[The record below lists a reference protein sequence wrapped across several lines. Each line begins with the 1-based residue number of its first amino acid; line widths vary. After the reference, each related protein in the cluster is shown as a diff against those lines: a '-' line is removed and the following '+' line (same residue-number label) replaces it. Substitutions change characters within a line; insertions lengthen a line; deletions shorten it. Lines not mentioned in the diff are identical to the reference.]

1 MRKNIFTSVLTLSL
15 GAIVSVSCSSKL
27 GNLTADNFKVTPTP
41 LELQGTQVPVTV
53 YGTFP
58 EKFMKKKAV
67 VTVSPELRYANG
79 KVLRGQSST
88 FQGEKVLGNGQTVNY
103 KLGGQFTMRDAFNYT
118 DEMHK
123 SDLYLNFN
131 AKVGKKTVQVPA
143 VKVGYG
149 IVATAGLYKKA
160 LEQGGGIIA
169 PDSFQHIVK
178 KKQEAG
184 IKFLINQ
191 AQLRKS
197 ELKNNS
203 VKEFI
208 KLLKNISAD
217 AEKYNFSDV
226 EVLAYASPDGGEK
239 FNTELANKRQRESQK
254 YVEEQLKK
262 SKLTNNVTGEYT
274 AQDWEGF
281 QELVSASNI
290 QDKELILNVLSMYKD
305 PQEREEQI
313 RNLSL
318 GFQELAQEILPQLRR
333 ARMIINYEI
342 VGRSDEKIAALYA
355 STPDSLSADEILYHA
370 THCKSIDQ
378 KEEAYKKCAQLYPND
393 YRAFNNVAAMEFAK
407 GNLDATRSWV
417 KRALAVNP
425 NAGEAQSNLALAAL
439 KQGKLQEAEG
449 YMAKAGNSNDLNRVQ
464 GAVNFVKGNY
474 KKAAVDYKDVN
485 NNMAALAQIMAKDYS
500 AARATFNQIGENGD
514 ALTNYLHAVLSA
526 REGNKFAAK
535 SNLDDAIEKD
545 PSLKQYAEDDL
556 EFANI
561 K

>member
-169 PDSFQHIVK
+169 PDSFQYIVK

-281 QELVSASNI
+281 QEIVSASNI

-393 YRAFNNVAAMEFAK
+393 YRAYNNVAAMEFAK

-535 SNLDDAIEKD
+535 SNLNDAIEKD

>member
-103 KLGGQFTMRDAFNYT
+103 KLGGQFTMRDAFNYN

-123 SDLYLNFN
+123 SDLYLNFD

-178 KKQEAG
+178 MKQEAG

-203 VKEFI
+203 VQEFI

-217 AEKYNFSDV
+217 AERYNFSDV

-239 FNTELANKRQRESQK
+239 FNTQLAGKRQRESQK
-254 YVEEQLKK
+254 YVEQQLKK
-262 SKLTNNVTGEYT
+262 SKLSNNVTGEYT

-318 GFQELAQEILPQLRR
+318 GFQELAKEILPQLRR
-333 ARMIINYEI
+333 ARMIINYEV

-370 THCKSIDQ
+370 TRCQSIDQ
-378 KEEAYKKCAQLYPND
+378 KEEAYKKCAQIHPND

-439 KQGKLQEAEG
+439 KEGKLQEAEG

-514 ALTNYLHAVLSA
+514 ALTDYLHAVLSA

-535 SNLDDAIEKD
+535 SNLNDAIEKD
-545 PSLKQYAEDDL
+545 PSLKQYAENDL

>member
-169 PDSFQHIVK
+169 PDSFQYIVK

-474 KKAAVDYKDVN
+474 KKAAFDYKDVN

>member
-169 PDSFQHIVK
+169 PDSFQHIAK
-178 KKQEAG
+178 MKQEAG

-197 ELKNNS
+197 ELQNNS

-281 QELVSASNI
+281 QEIVSASNI

-393 YRAFNNVAAMEFAK
+393 YRAYNNVAAMEFAK
-407 GNLDATRSWV
+407 GNLDATRLWV

>member
-169 PDSFQHIVK
+169 PDSFQYIVK

-393 YRAFNNVAAMEFAK
+393 YRAYNNVAAMEFAK

-535 SNLDDAIEKD
+535 SNLDDAIEKN

>member
-169 PDSFQHIVK
+169 PDSFQYIVK

-393 YRAFNNVAAMEFAK
+393 YRAYNNVAAMEFAK

-526 REGNKFAAK
+526 REGNKFASK
-535 SNLDDAIEKD
+535 SNLDEAIEKD

>member
-169 PDSFQHIVK
+169 PDSFQYIVK

-393 YRAFNNVAAMEFAK
+393 YRAYNNVAAMEFAK

-526 REGNKFAAK
+526 RVGNKFAAK

>member
-1 MRKNIFTSVLTLSL
+1 MRKIIFTSVLTLSL

-169 PDSFQHIVK
+169 PDSFQYIVK

-393 YRAFNNVAAMEFAK
+393 YRAYNNVAAMEFAK
-407 GNLDATRSWV
+407 GNLDATRFWV
-417 KRALAVNP
+417 TRALAVNP

>member
-178 KKQEAG
+178 MKQEAG

>member
-103 KLGGQFTMRDAFNYT
+103 KLGGQFTMRDAFNYN

-123 SDLYLNFN
+123 SDLYLNFD

-178 KKQEAG
+178 MKQEAG

-203 VKEFI
+203 VQEFI

-217 AEKYNFSDV
+217 AERYNFSDV

-239 FNTELANKRQRESQK
+239 FNTQLAGKRQRESQK

-318 GFQELAQEILPQLRR
+318 GFQELAKEILPQLRR
-333 ARMIINYEI
+333 ARMIINYEV

-378 KEEAYKKCAQLYPND
+378 KEEAYKKCAQIHPND

-439 KQGKLQEAEG
+439 KEGKLQEAEG

-535 SNLDDAIEKD
+535 SNLNDAIEKD

>member
-123 SDLYLNFN
+123 SDLYLNFD

-178 KKQEAG
+178 MKQEAG

-239 FNTELANKRQRESQK
+239 FNTKLANKRQRESQK

-318 GFQELAQEILPQLRR
+318 GFQELAKEILPQLRR

-370 THCKSIDQ
+370 THCQSIDQ
-378 KEEAYKKCAQLYPND
+378 KEEAYKKCAQLYPKD
-393 YRAFNNVAAMEFAK
+393 YRAYNNVAAMEFAK
-407 GNLDATRSWV
+407 GNLDAARSWV

-439 KQGKLQEAEG
+439 TEGKLQEAEG
-449 YMAKAGNSNDLNRVQ
+449 YMAKAGNSNDFNRVQ

-514 ALTNYLHAVLSA
+514 ALTSYLHAVLSA

-535 SNLDDAIEKD
+535 SNLSDAIEKD
-545 PSLKQYAEDDL
+545 PSLKKYAEDDL

>member
-169 PDSFQHIVK
+169 PDSFQYIVK

-535 SNLDDAIEKD
+535 SNLNDAIEKD

>member
-178 KKQEAG
+178 MKQEAG

-197 ELKNNS
+197 ELQNNS

-262 SKLTNNVTGEYT
+262 SKLTNNITGEYT

-281 QELVSASNI
+281 QEIVSASNI

-393 YRAFNNVAAMEFAK
+393 YRAYNNVAAMEFAK

>member
-103 KLGGQFTMRDAFNYT
+103 KLGGQFTMRDAFNYK

-123 SDLYLNFN
+123 SDLYLNFD

-178 KKQEAG
+178 MKQEAG

-203 VKEFI
+203 VQEFI

-217 AEKYNFSDV
+217 AERYNFSDV

-239 FNTELANKRQRESQK
+239 FNTQLAGKRQRESQK
-254 YVEEQLKK
+254 YVEQQLKK
-262 SKLTNNVTGEYT
+262 SKLSNNVTGEYT

-318 GFQELAQEILPQLRR
+318 GFQELAKEILPQLRR
-333 ARMIINYEI
+333 ARMIINYEV

-355 STPDSLSADEILYHA
+355 SAPDSLSADEILYHA
-370 THCKSIDQ
+370 TRCQSIDQ
-378 KEEAYKKCAQLYPND
+378 KEEAYKKCAQIHPND

-407 GNLDATRSWV
+407 GNLDATRTWV
-417 KRALAVNP
+417 NRSLSVNP

-439 KQGKLQEAEG
+439 KEGKLQEAEG

-535 SNLDDAIEKD
+535 SNLSDAIEKD
-545 PSLKQYAEDDL
+545 PSLKQYADDDL
-556 EFANI
+556 EFAKI

>member
-178 KKQEAG
+178 MKQEAG

-393 YRAFNNVAAMEFAK
+393 YRAYNNVAAMEFAK

-449 YMAKAGNSNDLNRVQ
+449 YMAKAGNSNDINRVQ

>member
-169 PDSFQHIVK
+169 PDSFQYIVK

-393 YRAFNNVAAMEFAK
+393 YRAYNNVAAMEFAK

-449 YMAKAGNSNDLNRVQ
+449 YMAKAGNSNDINRVQ

-526 REGNKFAAK
+526 REGNKFASK
-535 SNLDDAIEKD
+535 SNLNDAIEKD

>member
-123 SDLYLNFN
+123 ADLYLNFN

-169 PDSFQHIVK
+169 PDSFQYIVK

-393 YRAFNNVAAMEFAK
+393 YRAYNNVAAMEFAK
-407 GNLDATRSWV
+407 GNLDATRLWV

>member
-123 SDLYLNFN
+123 SDLYLNFD

-178 KKQEAG
+178 MKQEAG

-203 VKEFI
+203 VQEFI

-217 AEKYNFSDV
+217 AERYNFSDV

-239 FNTELANKRQRESQK
+239 FNTQLAGKRQRESQK
-254 YVEEQLKK
+254 YVEQQLKK
-262 SKLTNNVTGEYT
+262 SKLSNNVTGEYT

-318 GFQELAQEILPQLRR
+318 GFQELAKEILPQLRR
-333 ARMIINYEI
+333 ARMIINYEV

-370 THCKSIDQ
+370 TRCQSIDQ
-378 KEEAYKKCAQLYPND
+378 KEEAYKKCAQIHPND

-407 GNLDATRSWV
+407 GNLDATRTWV
-417 KRALAVNP
+417 NRALSVNP

-439 KQGKLQEAEG
+439 KEGKLQEAEG

-535 SNLDDAIEKD
+535 SNLSDAIEKD
-545 PSLKQYAEDDL
+545 PSLKQYAENDL

>member
-15 GAIVSVSCSSKL
+15 SAIVSVSCSSKL

-169 PDSFQHIVK
+169 PDSFQYIVK

-262 SKLTNNVTGEYT
+262 SKLTNNITGEYT

-526 REGNKFAAK
+526 RVGNKFAAK
-535 SNLDDAIEKD
+535 SNLNDAIEKD

>member
-103 KLGGQFTMRDAFNYT
+103 KLGGQFTMRDAFNYN

-123 SDLYLNFN
+123 SDLYLNFD

-178 KKQEAG
+178 MKQEAG

-239 FNTELANKRQRESQK
+239 FNTKLANKRQRESQK

-318 GFQELAQEILPQLRR
+318 GFQELAKEILPQLRR

-393 YRAFNNVAAMEFAK
+393 YRAYNNVAAMEFAK

-439 KQGKLQEAEG
+439 KEGKLQEAEG

-464 GAVNFVKGNY
+464 GVVNFVKGNY

-485 NNMAALAQIMAKDYS
+485 NNMAALAQIMAKDYT

-535 SNLDDAIEKD
+535 SNLNDAIEKD
-545 PSLKQYAEDDL
+545 PSLKQYAENDL

>member
-169 PDSFQHIVK
+169 PDSFQYIVK

-281 QELVSASNI
+281 QEIVSASNI

>member
-103 KLGGQFTMRDAFNYT
+103 KLGGQFTMRDAFKYT

-123 SDLYLNFN
+123 SDLYLNFD

-203 VKEFI
+203 VQEFI

-239 FNTELANKRQRESQK
+239 FNTNLANKRQRESQK

-262 SKLTNNVTGEYT
+262 SKLSNNVTGEYT

-318 GFQELAQEILPQLRR
+318 GFQELAHEILPQLRR

-370 THCKSIDQ
+370 TRCQSIDQ

-407 GNLDATRSWV
+407 GNLDATRTWV
-417 KRALAVNP
+417 NRALAVNP
-425 NAGEAQSNLALAAL
+425 NAGEAQSNLALSAL
-439 KQGKLQEAEG
+439 KEGKLQEAEG
-449 YMAKAGNSNDLNRVQ
+449 YMAKAGNSNDLNCVQ

-535 SNLDDAIEKD
+535 SNLNDAIEKD

>member
-103 KLGGQFTMRDAFNYT
+103 KLGGQFTMRDAFNYK

-123 SDLYLNFN
+123 SDLYLNFD

-178 KKQEAG
+178 MKQEAG

-203 VKEFI
+203 VQEFI

-217 AEKYNFSDV
+217 AERYNFSDV

-239 FNTELANKRQRESQK
+239 FNTQLAGKRQRESQK
-254 YVEEQLKK
+254 YVEQQLKK
-262 SKLTNNVTGEYT
+262 SKLSNNVTGEYT

-318 GFQELAQEILPQLRR
+318 GFQELAKEILPQLRR
-333 ARMIINYEI
+333 ARMIINYEV

-370 THCKSIDQ
+370 TRCQSIDQ
-378 KEEAYKKCAQLYPND
+378 KEEAYKKCAQIHPND

-407 GNLDATRSWV
+407 GNLDATRTWV
-417 KRALAVNP
+417 NRALSVNP
-425 NAGEAQSNLALAAL
+425 NAGEAQSNLTLAAL
-439 KQGKLQEAEG
+439 KEGKLQEAEG

-535 SNLDDAIEKD
+535 SNLSDAIEKD
-545 PSLKQYAEDDL
+545 PSLKQYADDDL
-556 EFANI
+556 EFAKI

>member
-169 PDSFQHIVK
+169 PDSFQYIVK

-197 ELKNNS
+197 ELQNNS

-262 SKLTNNVTGEYT
+262 SKLTNNITGEYT

-281 QELVSASNI
+281 QEIVSASNI

>member
-131 AKVGKKTVQVPA
+131 AKVGKKTVLVPA

-169 PDSFQHIVK
+169 PDSFQYIVK

-393 YRAFNNVAAMEFAK
+393 YRAYNNVAAMEFAK
-407 GNLDATRSWV
+407 GNLDATRFWV

>member
-169 PDSFQHIVK
+169 PDSFQYIVK

-393 YRAFNNVAAMEFAK
+393 YRAYNNVAAMEFAK
-407 GNLDATRSWV
+407 GNLDATRFWV
-417 KRALAVNP
+417 KRSLAVNP

>member
-15 GAIVSVSCSSKL
+15 GVIVSVSCSSKL
-27 GNLTADNFKVTPTP
+27 GNLTADNFKVSPTP

-393 YRAFNNVAAMEFAK
+393 YRAYNNVAAMEFAK

>member
-169 PDSFQHIVK
+169 PDSFQYIVK

-262 SKLTNNVTGEYT
+262 SKLTNNITGEYT

>member
-123 SDLYLNFN
+123 SDLYLNFD

-169 PDSFQHIVK
+169 PDSFQRIAK
-178 KKQEAG
+178 MKQEAG

-239 FNTELANKRQRESQK
+239 FNTKLANKRQRESQK

-262 SKLTNNVTGEYT
+262 SKLSNNVTGEYT

-318 GFQELAQEILPQLRR
+318 GFQELANEILPQLRR

-393 YRAFNNVAAMEFAK
+393 YRAYNNVAAMEFAK
-407 GNLDATRSWV
+407 GNLDAARSWV

-439 KQGKLQEAEG
+439 TEGKLQEAEG

-514 ALTNYLHAVLSA
+514 ALTSYLHAVLSA

-535 SNLDDAIEKD
+535 SNLSDAIEKD
-545 PSLKQYAEDDL
+545 PSLKKYAEDDL

>member
-169 PDSFQHIVK
+169 PDSFQYIVK

-393 YRAFNNVAAMEFAK
+393 YRAYNNVAAMEFAK

-526 REGNKFAAK
+526 REGNKFASK

>member
-393 YRAFNNVAAMEFAK
+393 YRAYNNVAAMEFAK

>member
-103 KLGGQFTMRDAFNYT
+103 KLGGQFTMRDAFKYT

-123 SDLYLNFN
+123 SDLYLNFD

-203 VKEFI
+203 VQEFI

-239 FNTELANKRQRESQK
+239 FNTNLANKRQRESQK

-262 SKLTNNVTGEYT
+262 SKLSNNVTGEYT

-318 GFQELAQEILPQLRR
+318 GFQELAHEILPQLRR

-370 THCKSIDQ
+370 TRCQSVDQ

-393 YRAFNNVAAMEFAK
+393 YRAYNNVAAMEFAK

-439 KQGKLQEAEG
+439 KEGKLQEAEG

>member
-169 PDSFQHIVK
+169 PDSFQYIVK
-178 KKQEAG
+178 KTQEAG

>member
-169 PDSFQHIVK
+169 PDSFQYIVK

-203 VKEFI
+203 VNEFI

-217 AEKYNFSDV
+217 ADKYNFSDV

-393 YRAFNNVAAMEFAK
+393 YRAYNNVAAMEFAK

>member
-169 PDSFQHIVK
+169 PDSFQYIVK
-178 KKQEAG
+178 MKQEAG

-393 YRAFNNVAAMEFAK
+393 YRAYNNVAAMEFAK

>member
-27 GNLTADNFKVTPTP
+27 GDLTADNFKVTPTP

-169 PDSFQHIVK
+169 PDSFQYIVK

-425 NAGEAQSNLALAAL
+425 NAGEAQSNLAVAAL

-526 REGNKFAAK
+526 RVGNKFAAK

>member
-169 PDSFQHIVK
+169 PDSFQYIVK

-393 YRAFNNVAAMEFAK
+393 YRAYNNVAAMEFAK
-407 GNLDATRSWV
+407 GNLDATRLWV

-526 REGNKFAAK
+526 RVGNKFAAK

>member
-178 KKQEAG
+178 MKQEAG

-393 YRAFNNVAAMEFAK
+393 YRAYNNVAAMEFAK

>member
-169 PDSFQHIVK
+169 PDSFQYIVK

-407 GNLDATRSWV
+407 GNLDATRLWV

>member
-169 PDSFQHIVK
+169 PDSFQYIVK

-393 YRAFNNVAAMEFAK
+393 YRAYNNVAAMEFAK

-439 KQGKLQEAEG
+439 KEGKLQEAEG

-535 SNLDDAIEKD
+535 SNLNDAIEKD
-545 PSLKQYAEDDL
+545 PSLKQYAENDL